1 MLTCP
6 VSVIIPTYNRAAF
19 LQRSI
24 KSVDKQSLP
33 CAEIIVV
40 DDGST
45 DNSSEVLD
53 TIKEISRTPIVTIRT
68 ENRGVAAARNLG
80 VKNAHYNII
89 SFLDSDDHWNRKK
102 IEKQYS
108 IFEKQSAYQICHTRE
123 KWLRRGEHLNQKLKH
138 IPRQGDIFSHCL
150 ELCGVGMS
158 TVMMEKELFEKIG
171 GFDESMRCC
180 EDYDLWLRVSSKH
193 EFLLIDESLIV
204 KEGGREDQL
213 SSIYRLGM
221 DERRIYSIQKLLDS
235 EELSARQYKLAMLEF
250 ERKIHIFAHGCIKH
264 GKKDIGS
271 TYLELLSLY
280 QSKQQNVYNLNDYE

>member
-1 MLTCP
+1 MSTCP
-6 VSVIIPTYNRAAF
+6 VSVIIPTYNREAF

-24 KSVDKQSLP
+24 NSVDKQSLP

-45 DNSSEVLD
+45 DNSSVLLA
-53 TIKEISRTPIVTIRT
+53 TIKENSRTPVVTIRT

-80 VKNAHYNII
+80 VKKARYNII

-108 IFEKQSAYQICHTRE
+108 TFKNQNTYQICHTKE
-123 KWLRRGEHLNQKLKH
+123 KWLRRGVHLNQKLKH

-158 TVMMEKELFEKIG
+158 TVMMEKELFVQFG
-171 GFDESMRCC
+171 GFDETMRCC

-193 EFLLIDESLIV
+193 EFLLIDEPLIV

-213 SSIYRLGM
+213 SCIHRLGM
-221 DERRIYSIQKLLDS
+221 DERRIYSIKKLLDGG
-235 EELSARQYKLAMLEF
+235 ELCPKQYKLAFFEF
-250 ERKIHIFAHGCIKH
+250 ERKIAIFANGCLKH
-264 GKKDIGS
+264 GKTDAGN
-271 TYLELLSLY
+271 TYLKLLDLY
-280 QSKQQNVYNLNDYE
+280 QSKQKMCNLNDNA